1 MLKWIKKFIRF
12 VNGYSPSVYRPRGA
26 KNILIISTPRS
37 GSTWLM
43 EMFALKRHMSYVF
56 EPFDIRRDAVQK
68 ELGINS
74 WEELYNTE
82 PEEVFPTEA
91 RLGLGTRDGRP
102 YILDLKRWRQGI
114 LSREYSFVVR
124 RLVVKVLHGFY
135 WDIASLRRWTNS
147 DCVVLI
153 RHPISVAVS
162 RRAIPR
168 LNQIVT
174 SPIHLAGLNQ
184 IQKELID
191 SLMKS
196 GDELEQKVLAWSLQ
210 NRVILRQ
217 SNEIKRIVTYEQLK
231 TDAQFVMN
239 ELSAD
244 FEINYDYTLQ
254 ETGRA
259 SSTAN
264 LNIADDRNRITSFDR
279 EIKFKWRDHID
290 ADTERKLLQICFD
303 LDIDIYSPGANSIN
317 SRYLV
322 K

>member
-12 VNGYSPSVYRPRGA
+12 LNCYSPAVYRPRGA
-26 KNILIISTPRS
+26 KNILIVSTPRS

-43 EMFALKRHMSYVF
+43 EMFALKKHVSYVF

-68 ELGINS
+68 ELNIDS
-74 WEELYNTE
+74 WEELYNSE
-82 PEEVFPTEA
+82 LEEVFPTGA
-91 RLGLGTRDGRP
+91 RIGLGARDGRP

-114 LSREYSFVVR
+114 WSREYSFVVR

-135 WDIASLRRWTNS
+135 WDIGSLRRWTNS

-162 RRAIPR
+162 RRVIPR

-174 SPIHLAGLNQ
+174 SPIHLEGLNNA
-184 IQKELID
+184 QKQVIHHI
-191 SLMKS
+191 MQS
-196 GDELEQKVLAWSLQ
+196 GDELEKKVLAWSLQ

-217 SNEIKRIVTYEQLK
+217 SNEIKRIVTYEQL
-231 TDAQFVMN
+231 TADAQLVMN
-239 ELSAD
+239 VLSAD
-244 FEINYDYTLQ
+244 FEIYYEYNRE

-264 LNIADDRNRITSFDR
+264 LNVADDRNRITSFDG
-279 EIKFKWRDHID
+279 EVKFKWRDHID
-290 ADTERKLLQICFD
+290 GDTERKLLQICSD
-303 LDIDIYSPGANSIN
+303 LDVDIYTPGANSIN

-322 K
+322 R